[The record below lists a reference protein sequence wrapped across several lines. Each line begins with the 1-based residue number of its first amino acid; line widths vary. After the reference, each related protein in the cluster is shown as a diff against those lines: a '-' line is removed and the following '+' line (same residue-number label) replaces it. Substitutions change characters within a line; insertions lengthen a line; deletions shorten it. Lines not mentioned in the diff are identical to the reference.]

1 MPDIFTLVPE
11 THQTISPGFV
21 ETLIQARR
29 EELFTGL
36 MRLRYP
42 SDEKLVFTFLEGLQ
56 QRLYRCLAHTV
67 DVLPRHTWFHAL
79 DRPDASVGF
88 LALPV
93 EAVRLMRV
101 AYEAPVGQVE
111 AFSLSRQELTD
122 AAGRWALEPD
132 PCIVHL
138 QTEKINRYAWLA
150 SHTPPIIE
158 ELVFGE
164 GQAHYSVGDIA
175 FPQTLPEADYHVNR
189 YVSTCEHEAWREYE
203 LRLAFN
209 PLLRM
214 LVNRFGELAGRA
226 LTERLCEQ
234 VSRWAR
240 EQGWKIAL
248 TGNGAVNRHYFE
260 SLQSAAAAYL
270 DLFRRFREE
279 ASLAVGSRMI
289 DSMARDI
296 LIKMDP
302 HRRELLTAHIYIQ
315 HGVDTVPGVV
325 WR

>member
-1 MPDIFTLVPE
+1 MLDLSVLVPE
-11 THQTISPGFV
+11 TYENVSPGFV

-42 SDEKLVFTFLEGLQ
+42 SGERLVFTFLEGLQ

-79 DRPDASVGF
+79 DRSEASVGF

-93 EAVRLMRV
+93 EAMHLMRV
-101 AYEAPVGQVE
+101 AYEAPVGRAE
-111 AFSLSRQELTD
+111 AFTLSRQDLTE

-138 QTEKINRYAWLA
+138 QTENFNRYAWLA

-158 ELVFGE
+158 ELIFGE
-164 GQAHYSVGDIA
+164 GQAHYSVEDIS
-175 FPQTLPEADYHVNR
+175 FPQTLPDTEYHMIR
-189 YVSTCEHEAWREYE
+189 YVSSSEHEAWREYE

-234 VSRWAR
+234 VSLWAR
-240 EQGWKIAL
+240 QQGWKITV

-279 ASLAVGSRMI
+279 ASLAVGTRMI
-289 DSMARDI
+289 DSMSRDI
-296 LIKMDP
+296 LIKMEP
-302 HRRELLTAHIYIQ
+302 HRRELLTQYIYVQ
-315 HGVDTVPGVV
+315 YGVDTVPGVV